1 MARRSR
7 FTASAEQFAMP
18 PALTCHEFLF
28 FLGRYVNGE
37 LEDVAVEVFHAHLE
51 HCPEC
56 VEAINDHGLLIH
68 LAHVSRHDPMAP
80 LAGEVP
86 AALVEAVAASR
97 AVSCC

>member
-1 MARRSR
+1 V
-7 FTASAEQFAMP
+7 THD
-18 PALTCHEFLF
+18 LTCHEFLF

-37 LEDVAVEVFHAHLE
+37 LAAAAVDVFHAHLE

-56 VEAINDHGLLIH
+56 VESINDPTLLLH
-68 LAHVSRHDPMAP
+68 LAQLSRHDPLAR

-97 AVSCC
+97 ALSCC